1 MTSFPH
7 MMTILPAVFL
17 LAMTCIVLMVS
28 VFIKDSVSNYRW
40 TYYLTQL
47 GLVGSFIL
55 VLKQIAMFA
64 NPVFVAHN
72 SMVLDHL
79 SGVSILFILF
89 LSFFIFLYA
98 KKDLVRLQLASG
110 EFYSLGLF
118 AILGMMVMVSAYNLM
133 TMYLAIELMSL
144 PFYALC
150 AYKRK
155 STKGTEAA
163 MKYFV
168 MGAIASGLLLYGI
181 SLVYGVTHSFD
192 FAGMAQAMQSAP
204 SDRLIILLVGVVFI
218 LAGFAFK
225 FGIVPF
231 HMWVPDVY
239 EGAPTI
245 VVLFLSSV
253 PKIAV
258 FSLMVRL
265 YYDAFN
271 TVHPQ
276 WHDLMTLLAVL
287 SILLGNIVALS
298 QQNIKRMFAYSSI
311 AHLGYMLLALATG
324 TAFGLSAAM
333 FYTVTYALV
342 SVGAF
347 GVLVLL
353 NNKNFNVEN
362 FSDLAGLNSRHP
374 WLAFILLLFI
384 FSMAGM
390 PPTVGFIAKLGIVMT
405 LVKTHQIALA
415 VFLVLMAVAGL
426 YYYLRVVKTMYFE
439 KPEKANITS
448 TSLSAD
454 TAVAISIN
462 GILVLALGVFP
473 AGLLTLCHYGFV

>member
-1 MTSFPH
+1 MSSFPH
-7 MMTILPAVFL
+7 FMTILPAVFL
-17 LAMTCIVLMVS
+17 LAMTCVVLMVS
-28 VFIKDSVSNYRW
+28 VFVKQPLSNYRW
-40 TYYLTQL
+40 TYYLSQFS
-47 GLVGSFIL
+47 LVGTFVL
-55 VLKQIAMFA
+55 MLKQSSIFSSTLL
-64 NPVFVAHN
+64 VAHQ
-72 SMVLDHL
+72 SLIIDHL
-79 SGVSILFILF
+79 SVISILFILF

-98 KKDLVRLQLASG
+98 KKDLMRLQLGSG
-110 EFYSLGLF
+110 EFYTLGLF
-118 AILGMMVMVSAYNLM
+118 SILGMIIMVSAYNLM

-163 MKYFV
+163 IKYFV
-168 MGAIASGLLLYGI
+168 TGAIASGLLLYGI

-192 FAGMAQAMQSAP
+192 FAAMAQAMQSAP
-204 SDRLIILLVGVVFI
+204 HDRLIILLVGIVFV
-218 LAGFAFK
+218 LSGFAFK
-225 FGIVPF
+225 FGVVPF

-245 VVLFLSSV
+245 VILFLSSV

-265 YYDAFN
+265 FYVGFSS
-271 TVHPQ
+271 VHTE
-276 WHDLMTLLAVL
+276 WHHLLTLLAVI
-287 SILLGNIVALS
+287 SIFLGNIVALA

-311 AHLGYMLLALATG
+311 AHMGYMLLALGTG

-347 GVLVLL
+347 GVLILL
-353 NNKNFNVEN
+353 SNKNFNVES

-374 WLAFILLLFI
+374 WLAFILLLFV

-405 LVKTHQIALA
+405 LVKTHQIGLA

-439 KPEKANITS
+439 KPEKNNITS

-454 TAVAISIN
+454 TTVAISIN
-462 GILVLALGVFP
+462 GILVLTFGIFP
-473 AGLLTLCHYGFV
+473 VGLLTLCHYGFV